1 MTGTIAIEAAIS
13 TLANSMRLYGEAQM
27 RFADVFGVDREEAIN
42 NVDRAFEAKLE
53 AFHTL
58 YDVSKAIFPYF
69 DHGDTALL
77 IAVRNAI
84 HHRNHPLFRGLYA
97 RLLLDEDPE
106 RWRGAALLLSTYPTL
121 HGAPILMQ
129 NFVRLDDVDARLNPD
144 VASPHLNTSM
154 KAPKVRQTFELID
167 RELALGAIR
176 AEAARERYPDD
187 QVYLDLMP
195 VFTSAVVRVFKAMKA
210 IGIRFRG
217 FDADAYSVPFTN
229 EIEVDLGRPIFKAFR
244 VAADPAGAWAGPP
257 AVGRGIVGPIVDV

>member
-1 MTGTIAIEAAIS
+1 MRGARRSSGPHGPRGISSAMTGNVAIEAAIS
-13 TLANSMRLYGEAQM
+13 TLANSMRLFGEAQM
-27 RFADVFGVDREEAIN
+27 RFAGLFGVDREEAIN

-84 HHRNHPLFRGLYA
+84 HHRDHPLFRSLHA
-97 RLLLDEDPE
+97 RLLLDEDAAS
-106 RWRGAALLLSTYPTL
+106 RRGAAFLIATHPTL
-121 HGAPILMQ
+121 HGVPIMMQ
-129 NFVRLDDVDARLNPD
+129 HLVRMDDVDARLDPD
-144 VASPHLNTSM
+144 VASPHLDTSM
-154 KAPKVRQTFELID
+154 KGPKARQRFELVD

-210 IGIRFRG
+210 IGVRFRG
-217 FDADAYSVPFTN
+217 FDAEAYSVPFTT
-229 EIEVDLGRPIFKAFR
+229 EIEVDLGHPTFKAFR
-244 VAADPAGAWAGPP
+244 IGG
-257 AVGRGIVGPIVDV
+257 